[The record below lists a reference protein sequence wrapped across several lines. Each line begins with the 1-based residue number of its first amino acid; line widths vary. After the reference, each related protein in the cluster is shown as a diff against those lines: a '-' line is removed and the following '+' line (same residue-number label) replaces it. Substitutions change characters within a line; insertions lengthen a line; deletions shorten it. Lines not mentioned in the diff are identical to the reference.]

1 MKLKIIATMAVVV
14 AVSGCQGINFGGNR
28 PSASAAKPV
37 AAKPAET
44 ATNALNGQW
53 IPTDEAAKGV
63 YVATFRDNVFVS
75 KSPSDGKILAKGS
88 YRIEGESQ
96 VKLQFEGAATKTV
109 VNADC
114 QRPTP
119 TTLYCVPSIGSP
131 FNLQRQT

>member
-1 MKLKIIATMAVVV
+1 MQFKTIATIAFV
-14 AVSGCQGINFGGNR
+14 ALLAGCQGVNFGGNR
-28 PSASAAKPV
+28 SSLTP
-37 AAKPAET
+37 KPA
-44 ATNALNGQW
+44 AVKPAADPNSLNGQW

-75 KSPSDGKILAKGS
+75 KSPSDGKVLAKGNYTVQS
-88 YRIEGESQ
+88 ESQ

-131 FNLQRQT
+131 FNLQRQS